1 MTTGGGAAAVHTVLV
16 GRGITT
22 RIDGTELMDFV
33 TVDGRPMRG
42 VPSVVTKWA
51 FSAGTLP
58 GSPVTLVHDPEH
70 PERASRPPT
79 AGFLAR
85 TAVLA
90 CVGAVPFVA
99 GAAMVVTALTG

>member
-1 MTTGGGAAAVHTVLV
+1 MHTVLV